1 MPPNPSKQ
9 PAAKRKESSR
19 SARAAAAADSNSGS
33 DFDSDDLDLIAE
45 LALSAS
51 DASPRA
57 RAAPTA
63 RSARLRARRTRSAA
77 AAAAAEGAAA
87 GGAAE
92 GAADA
97 DDAEGAAAA
106 DNRAAGADAAPAT
119 PLAQRRPRRPQRRFF
134 PEEDELGSDEEPPPP
149 PTPEADSWHSPEP
162 IAPPTRKVW
171 LPVESAALVLMRRL
185 AGIDN
190 LAALAALD
198 HRYDIDGWSVTYHGE
213 EQLDALAELCAG
225 QRQSVY
231 PLSLEFAHMRG
242 LFDTNFYSIIGLE
255 SPRDRMGAG
264 LCLQQN
270 RCVPSLRASPALLL
284 ARPPPRAPASS
295 RAHVPA
301 SPRAR
306 VPASPRA
313 LPSPPLT
320 AALPRV
326 IDLVC

>member
-1 MPPNPSKQ
+1 MPPNSSKQ
-9 PAAKRKESSR
+9 PNAAAKRKASSR
-19 SARAAAAADSNSGS
+19 SARAAAAADSNSAS
-33 DFDSDDLDLIAE
+33 DNFDSDDLDLIAE

-63 RSARLRARRTRSAA
+63 RSARLRARRTRRTRSTA

-270 RCVPSLRASPALLL
+270 RCVPSLRASAAAASPALIL
-284 ARPPPRAPASS
+284 ARPRPRRPRRGLLAP
-295 RAHVPA
+295 RQ
-301 SPRAR
+301 AR
-306 VPASPRA
+306 
-313 LPSPPLT
+313 PSPPRSL
-320 AALPRV
+320 A
-326 IDLVC
+326 